1 MMKIDNSIAMSPA
14 LLNKPVPAVEMARIE
29 ETARD
34 FEAMFITEML
44 RPMFEGIKTNDMFGG
59 GKGEE
64 IFSSML
70 IDEYGKNMAA
80 AGTLG
85 IADQVKEQLIAL
97 QSGLTEEELA
107 RTMHNKNTGIEPP
120 TGDDNV

>member
-1 MMKIDNSIAMSPA
+1 MMKIDNSIAMNPA

-107 RTMHNKNTGIEPP
+107 RNMHNKNTGIEPP